1 MVWCLYIVYNDDKID
16 SMPCHRDSGQG
27 IYYGGV
33 PSELHRQQLT
43 ICLFLLINKLKM
55 MYEWYCDSILTVTLD
70 Y

>member
-33 PSELHRQQLT
+33 PSELRSPT
-43 ICLFLLINKLKM
+43 AYNLFVSSNKQIKN
-55 MYEWYCDSILTVTLD
+55 DV
-70 Y
+70 